1 MFKSHLFKLYINAIL
16 IMNKKKLFFFIY
28 LIELYLTSFLLFY
41 HCHIFKCWNFVELKT
56 PKLNLMIHFVSLQNI
71 WYYVFSCTVTLIVGL
86 RRTRKSADTVT
97 WPGWITNQIGG
108 KPILTSAF
116 DVAIAKYIFLLKL
129 CLNLILNGM
138 IN

>member
-16 IMNKKKLFFFIY
+16 IMNKKNVFFLH
-28 LIELYLTSFLLFY
+28 LIELYLTSFLLF
-41 HCHIFKCWNFVELKT
+41 HTIAIFLNVEILKRKKKFYNVQTNIEFKT

-97 WPGWITNQIGG
+97 
-108 KPILTSAF
+108 
-116 DVAIAKYIFLLKL
+116 
-129 CLNLILNGM
+129 
-138 IN
+138 